1 MKLNIENKAPQSPV
15 HIIWGGMII
24 FGLFGVRAMRDFL
37 PLMPPCIFRRL
48 TGIPCL
54 TCGGTHCASAL
65 SQLDMTAAFLAN
77 PLIMISLVALVLFSL
92 MQLSGM
98 LLKKR
103 LQITLSPFEKQG
115 IRIFAIFLVAA
126 NWVYLIIKM
135 K

>member
-1 MKLNIENKAPQSPV
+1 MKIKIENKAPQSPV
-15 HIIWGGMII
+15 HIIWGAMII

-37 PLMPPCIFRRL
+37 PLMPPCIFRLL

-54 TCGGTHCASAL
+54 TCGGTHCAAAL
-65 SQLDMTAAFLAN
+65 SQLDLAAAFLAN
-77 PLIMISLVALVLFSL
+77 PLIMLSLTALLLFSL
-92 MQLSGM
+92 LYLSGV

-115 IRIFAIFLVAA
+115 IRISAIFLVAI
-126 NWVYLIIKM
+126 NWIYLIIKM